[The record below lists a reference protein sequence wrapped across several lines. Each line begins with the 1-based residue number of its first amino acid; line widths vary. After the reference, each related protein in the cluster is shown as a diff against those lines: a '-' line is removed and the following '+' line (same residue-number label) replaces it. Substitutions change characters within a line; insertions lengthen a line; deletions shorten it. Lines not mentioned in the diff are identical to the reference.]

1 MSHNGENADGHEGT
15 QLRPPSKLAWSFNT
29 RRLSLGGFEPS
40 FQRSPS
46 RLTRLLHYFRSC
58 IAGHT
63 RGSGA
68 SFVTIH
74 GLVRLAN

>member
-1 MSHNGENADGHEGT
+1 MSHNDENSDGHEGT

-40 FQRSPS
+40 ATQRSPS
-46 RLTRLLHYFRSC
+46 RMTRLLHSFRGCS
-58 IAGHT
+58 AGDI

-68 SFVTIH
+68 SFVTIY
-74 GLVRLAN
+74 G